1 MADMERF
8 EFTVPGYTPDTIPL
22 DRLMEYLSQLIVIL
36 GQPSDLHLINIKRS
50 STKPAP
56 AMRHDVAVRARLRV
70 SEVRQGGGSARR
82 REAFDALRRLVSE
95 DGGKPAIL
103 RAREGKILEFPKV
116 NIGADQ
122 IIHSVRQETSLEGEL
137 IRIGGRQENAQL
149 LMQELSGNVVAGC
162 TAPRSIARDLG
173 KFIYRPIRLGGIGSW
188 HRTAAGKWEI
198 SQLHVQSFEPLEED
212 EHQETIARLQAS
224 KANWPADSTAQLLA
238 MRSAA

>member
-50 STKPAP
+50 STKPVL
-56 AMRHDVAVRARLRV
+56 AMRHDVAIRARLRV

-122 IIHSVRQETSLEGEL
+122 IIHSVRQETRSPTH
-137 IRIGGRQENAQL
+137 NA
-149 LMQELSGNVVAGC
+149 
-162 TAPRSIARDLG
+162 RSHIL
-173 KFIYRPIRLGGIGSW
+173 
-188 HRTAAGKWEI
+188 TAA
-198 SQLHVQSFEPLEED
+198 SLTS
-212 EHQETIARLQAS
+212 AR
-224 KANWPADSTAQLLA
+224 
-238 MRSAA
+238 